1 MVWDNDEK
9 KKCLNKKLVVSVN
22 TQYQSKNIR
31 YISVLRVI
39 AILSVL
45 AIHVVR
51 TPSTGTPWDM
61 SQFEFQLS
69 AIVAAVFNAF
79 AVPVFIMISGALFL
93 NPDKEITLKKLIT
106 KYSCRIFLVILTI
119 GSLFALMEIV
129 FNNRSFA
136 PIDVLQAIRNA
147 LVGKTWSH
155 FWYLYLIIALYLV
168 TPVFRAFVEKTSNNE
183 LIGVLIIMYVFSI
196 ALPLLC
202 SIVNIPQGFHI
213 PFANFCFY
221 YLAGYAIHS
230 DRLKIN
236 NNLCIA
242 LIVLSVAYIVGM
254 SFLKDN
260 IMFCNFEI
268 NNVSYIGIMSIAV
281 FALTKNCVS
290 GDTRKVELFLANMSF
305 GVYIFHALFLN
316 FIYKFL
322 KITPEHY
329 SFYILWPCIFII
341 TAIGSV
347 VLTYIWKKIPYLN
360 RLL

>member
-1 MVWDNDEK
+1 MNCYHK
-9 KKCLNKKLVVSVN
+9 YPSH
-22 TQYQSKNIR
+22 NIR
-31 YISVLRVI
+31 YISILRII
-39 AILSVL
+39 AMLSVV

-61 SQFEFQLS
+61 PQFEFQLS
-69 AIVAAVFNAF
+69 AIVASIFNAF

-93 NPDKEITLKKLIT
+93 NPQKEITIKKLIT
-106 KYSCRIFLVILTI
+106 KYSWRIFLVLLTI

-129 FNNRSFA
+129 FNNRSFV
-136 PIDVLQAIRNA
+136 PTDILQAIGNV

-183 LIGVLIIMYVFSI
+183 LIGTLIIMYVFSI
-196 ALPLLC
+196 ALPLLS
-202 SIVNIPQGFHI
+202 SIADIPKGFYI
-213 PFANFCFY
+213 PFTYFCFY

-236 NNLCIA
+236 NNVCIA
-242 LIVLSVAYIVGM
+242 LIVLSVAYIIGM
-254 SFLKDN
+254 SFLENN
-260 IMFCNFEI
+260 IRFYNFEI
-268 NNVSYIGIMSIAV
+268 NNVSHIGIMSIAV

-290 GDTRKVELFLANMSF
+290 GDTRRIELFLANMSF
-305 GVYIFHALFLN
+305 GVYVFHAVFLN

-329 SFYILWPCIFII
+329 SLYILWPCIFVI

-347 VLTYIWKKIPYLN
+347 LLTYIWKKIPYLN
-360 RLL
+360 KLL

>member
-1 MVWDNDEK
+1 MHRVVNKISINISGK
-9 KKCLNKKLVVSVN
+9 KMKES
-22 TQYQSKNIR
+22 TQYQSQNIR
-31 YISVLRVI
+31 YISVLRII
-39 AILSVL
+39 AMLSVV

-61 SQFEFQLS
+61 PQCEFQLS
-69 AIVAAVFNAF
+69 AIVASIFNAF
-79 AVPVFIMISGALFL
+79 AVPVFIMISGTLFL
-93 NPDKEITLKKLIT
+93 NPQKNITLKKLIT
-106 KYSCRIFLVILTI
+106 KYSWRIFLVILTI

-129 FNNRSFA
+129 FNNRCFA
-136 PIDVLQAIRNA
+136 PIDILKAIGKA
-147 LVGKTWSH
+147 LAGKTWSH

-196 ALPLLC
+196 ALPLLS
-202 SIVNIPQGFHI
+202 SIIDISKGFYV
-213 PFANFCFY
+213 PFTYFCFY

-230 DRLKIN
+230 DRFKIN
-236 NNLCIA
+236 NNVCVS
-242 LIVLSVAYIVGM
+242 LIFLSIAYIIIM

-260 IMFCNFEI
+260 IRFYNFEI
-268 NNVSYIGIMSIAV
+268 NNVNHIGIMSIAV

-290 GDTRKVELFLANMSF
+290 GDTRKIELFFANMSF
-305 GVYIFHALFLN
+305 GVYIFHAVFLN

-329 SFYILWPCIFII
+329 PFYILWPCIFVT
-341 TAIGSV
+341 TAISSV

-360 RLL
+360 KLL